1 MFKLNNKI
9 EVIVPQFDNDKNA
22 INDANIANAL
32 KNITAEFGGAT
43 VSQNLGYWVSEESN
57 ELMIDENLKYEWYF
71 DNISEKVVNNIE
83 NLVSILMEKHR
94 QECISF
100 IFKGNLYL
108 VENKHEITQLFL
120 ADTVNQLF
128 N

>member
-43 VSQNLGYWVSEESN
+43 ISQNLGYWVSEESN

-71 DNISEKVVNNIE
+71 DNISEKAVNNIE
-83 NLVSILMEKHR
+83 NLVSILIEKHR

-108 VENKHEITQLFL
+108 VENKHEITELFS
-120 ADTVNQLF
+120 ADTVNQLL